1 MLSRAKTQRMAVSGT
16 ATFDNSADYQA
27 AIGGACV
34 NLSVTGGGDFIAS
47 LTWLNLRYLRVV
59 RGGRSRE
66 SRRRRHL
73 NELSFVFRRARNP
86 RYGAGLNCGLV
97 TFYFVAAVRGRITG
111 RLGRANGV

>member
-59 RGGRSRE
+59 RGGENGAS
-66 SRRRRHL
+66 
-73 NELSFVFRRARNP
+73 RARTGGHTRKKDDFTQQPWGP
-86 RYGAGLNCGLV
+86 RA
-97 TFYFVAAVRGRITG
+97 VAC
-111 RLGRANGV
+111 